1 MQTERPHPKELS
13 TDGEWWK
20 KVTARPGKRSVA
32 GLEGQRPAS
41 NQQAPIHPSLFK
53 AVSVRRAV
61 DGLTLIGTVAGKA
74 CKLTVDTGSTISI
87 VRPDA
92 LANIGGTL
100 CPSTSY
106 LRTVTGD
113 SAPLQGCGKLEVGVG
128 SVVVPHQMWVANIT
142 DECILGLDF
151 LQKYNCQVFLKDG
164 VLVMGNQQIP
174 LTNSSPDLPRCYRI
188 IAKESCTVAPWT
200 EAIVPG
206 QIVNRGQS
214 R

>member
-1 MQTERPHPKELS
+1 
-13 TDGEWWK
+13 
-20 KVTARPGKRSVA
+20 
-32 GLEGQRPAS
+32 
-41 NQQAPIHPSLFK
+41 LFK

-87 VRPDA
+87 VRPDL

-113 SAPLQGCGKLEVGVG
+113 CTPIQGCGKLRVGVG
-128 SVVVPHQMWVANIT
+128 SVVVPHEMWVANIT
-142 DECILGLDF
+142 DECIL
-151 LQKYNCQVFLKDG
+151 QKYDCQVCLKDG

-174 LTNSSPDLPRCYRI
+174 LTNSSPDAPRCCRA
-188 IAKESCTVAPWT
+188 IAKE
-200 EAIVPG
+200 
-206 QIVNRGQS
+206 
-214 R
+214 